1 MGSSRG
7 IAQLYATRGGMQDE
21 RLEAAQRKIF
31 RNFFAIQTDWRL
43 RGVDACGT

>member
-21 RLEAAQRKIF
+21 RLHAARREIF
-31 RNFFAIQTDWRL
+31 RSFFAIQTD
-43 RGVDACGT
+43 